1 MGANDIANEFAR
13 IRPYD
18 WRGDGALPAMGAM
31 GANDIRWISD
41 GGDAGDGGDGGDGGE
56 FIRLNL
62 PGMKKM
68 SPPTVGANDRRI
80 DSPLF
85 AHRSCTTDRRRPR
98 CGTKRRHHPGFA
110 GCGRIHIGLIC
121 F

>member
-1 MGANDIANEFAR
+1 MISDG
-13 IRPYD
+13 
-18 WRGDGALPAMGAM
+18 GDGG
-31 GANDIRWISD
+31 D

-80 DSPLF
+80 HSPLF

-98 CGTKRRHHPGFA
+98 CGPNVGITPVSPDVVEYTQV
-110 GCGRIHIGLIC
+110 
-121 F
+121 